1 MKGWRIAIVVLL
13 IAILIE
19 FSMLQSPR
27 QEEAWEPPQQQ
38 EETLETSQDSWQQVQ
53 QQEIPE
59 PTQEQKAVESAE
71 NQTENQTENQAEDYI
86 ESKVDYA
93 SYLVITASPHIIVDS
108 CGRRYIVGSF
118 KNTASVELDSVTL
131 SFRLYDK
138 DGNQIGEA
146 GTVIDNL
153 LPGKTWKY
161 TARIWE
167 NEASYFEFAEI
178 NVYIDEK

>member
-1 MKGWRIAIVVLL
+1 MKGWRISIVVLL

-19 FSMLQSPR
+19 FSMLQSPQ

-59 PTQEQKAVESAE
+59 PTQEQEATAP
-71 NQTENQTENQAEDYI
+71 TENQTGNNI
-86 ESKVDYA
+86 KSKVDYA
-93 SYLVITASPHIIVDS
+93 SYLVMSASPHIIVDS
-108 CGRRYIVGSF
+108 GGRRYIVGSF

-178 NVYIDEK
+178 NVYVDEE